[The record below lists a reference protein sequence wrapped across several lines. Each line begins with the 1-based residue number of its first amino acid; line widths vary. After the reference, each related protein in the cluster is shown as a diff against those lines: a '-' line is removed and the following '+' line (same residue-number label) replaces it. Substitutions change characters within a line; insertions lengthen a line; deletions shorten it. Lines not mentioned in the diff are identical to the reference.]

1 MLPEWG
7 AFRESQPLEQRV
19 QTHGATT
26 FPARGR
32 VSATGNLFRGV
43 PGRIALGQV
52 WSRGSDRFSKNTATY
67 HIMKINV
74 LKTAFNKAALAALAL
89 AGFAAAPAGAQ
100 NPNYAPGDLLLFFQ
114 QFGGT
119 QTVMVNL
126 GAATMYR
133 DATANLLNIVNI
145 SGALTGATPAGA
157 AFGST
162 WYDDPTIFW
171 GLAGVF
177 NNSTSS
183 TTVTNGDP
191 GRTLYV
197 SRNRNLVG
205 TEGTTSST
213 PWSVG
218 SSTDMTTVA
227 NGIIGQNNRMETQS
241 VTAILVEP
249 TSTSNIDQQNLFN
262 ISGTPTSSFSV
273 LASGGV
279 QGAFGPGSLGTFGG
293 VAAEA
298 GLDLYRILAVSP
310 TGTVEPGTLRTGHY
324 QGTFVIEQD
333 GDVSYIA
340 PVPEPSTFALLAGSA
355 IFGLIRRRR
364 SQRD

>member
-1 MLPEWG
+1 
-7 AFRESQPLEQRV
+7 
-19 QTHGATT
+19 
-26 FPARGR
+26 
-32 VSATGNLFRGV
+32 
-43 PGRIALGQV
+43 
-52 WSRGSDRFSKNTATY
+52 
-67 HIMKINV
+67 MKINV

-89 AGFAAAPAGAQ
+89 IGFAAAPAGAQ
-100 NPNYAPGDLLLFFQ
+100 NNPNYAPGDILLFFQ

-126 GAATMYR
+126 GAATTYR

-145 SGALTGATPAGA
+145 SGALTGATPGGA

-183 TTVTNGDP
+183 STVTNGDP

-197 SRNRNLVG
+197 SRDRTAVG
-205 TEGTTSST
+205 TEGVRSST
-213 PWSVG
+213 PWSIG
-218 SSTDMTTVA
+218 TDGAMTSTA
-227 NGIIGQNNRMETQS
+227 NAMIQQVNRMETIA
-241 VTAILVEP
+241 TTNTLVE
-249 TSTSNIDQQNLFN
+249 STALSFIDTQHTFLNVSPF
-262 ISGTPTSSFSV
+262 TPLVSFGGFT
-273 LASGGV
+273 SGGV
-279 QGAFGPGSLGTFGG
+279 QGDFGAGSFGTLGG
-293 VAAEA
+293 VTAEGA
-298 GLDLYRILAVSP
+298 LDLYRILAVNP
-310 TGTVEPGTLRTGHY
+310 AGTVETGTVRAGQY

-333 GDVSYIA
+333 GEVSYIA

-355 IFGLIRRRR
+355 IFGLVRRRR

>member
-1 MLPEWG
+1 
-7 AFRESQPLEQRV
+7 
-19 QTHGATT
+19 
-26 FPARGR
+26 
-32 VSATGNLFRGV
+32 
-43 PGRIALGQV
+43 
-52 WSRGSDRFSKNTATY
+52 
-67 HIMKINV
+67 MKINV

-89 AGFAAAPAGAQ
+89 MGFAAAPAGAQ
-100 NPNYAPGDLLLFFQ
+100 NPNYAPGDILLFFQ

-126 GAATMYR
+126 GAATTYR

-162 WYDDPTIFW
+162 WYDDPTLFW

-177 NNSTSS
+177 NSSTSNS
-183 TTVTNGDP
+183 TVTNGDP

-197 SRNRNLVG
+197 SRQRASLG
-205 TEGTTSST
+205 AEGFAVAT
-213 PWSVG
+213 PWTVG
-218 SSTDMTTVA
+218 SNTDMTTVA

-241 VTAILVEP
+241 LTTTLVEG
-249 TSTSNIDQQNLFN
+249 TGTSNIDQQHLFN
-262 ISGTPTSSFSV
+262 IGGTPTSSFSV

-279 QGAFGPGSLGTFGG
+279 QGDFGAGSFGTLGG
-293 VAAEA
+293 VTAEGA
-298 GLDLYRILAVSP
+298 LDLYRILAVNP
-310 TGTVEPGTLRTGHY
+310 AGTVETGTVRAGQY

-333 GDVSYIA
+333 GEVSYIA

>member
-1 MLPEWG
+1 
-7 AFRESQPLEQRV
+7 
-19 QTHGATT
+19 
-26 FPARGR
+26 
-32 VSATGNLFRGV
+32 
-43 PGRIALGQV
+43 
-52 WSRGSDRFSKNTATY
+52 
-67 HIMKINV
+67 MKINV

-89 AGFAAAPAGAQ
+89 IGFAAAPAGAQ
-100 NPNYAPGDLLLFFQ
+100 NPNYAPGDILLFFQ

-126 GAATMYR
+126 GAATTYR

-145 SGALTGATPAGA
+145 SGALTGATPGGA
-157 AFGST
+157 AFGAT
-162 WYDDPTIFW
+162 WYDDPTLFW

-177 NNSTSS
+177 NNSTST

-205 TEGTTSST
+205 TEGTASST

-218 SSTDMTTVA
+218 SNTDMTTVA

-262 ISGTPTSSFSV
+262 ISGTPTNSFSV

-279 QGAFGPGSLGTFGG
+279 QGDFGAGSFGSFGG
-293 VAAEA
+293 LTAEGA
-298 GLDLYRILAVSP
+298 LDLYRILAVNPSGTVE
-310 TGTVEPGTLRTGHY
+310 TGTVRAGQF

-333 GDVSYIA
+333 GDVSYIVTDVV
-340 PVPEPSTFALLAGSA
+340 PVPEPATMVAGLALGAVATLT
-355 IFGLIRRRR
+355 RRRR
-364 SQRD
+364 RGQTAATAA